1 MDEFEIDD
9 SLDTSFSDDSSIDSY
24 ESSGDALEAMETAEV
39 PTIEDASFDSVESEN
54 IEDYSYEDT
63 EPFNDEVNDV
73 MNSVE
78 VEELTFDDEPIVD
91 VQSVETLEVETER
104 PLEEQSAPDLVEA
117 MNDVEPEALEFDE
130 QVEEVY
136 EAKPNSEQQIILEDG
151 SIDTIENIQAN
162 LEAEVEQIEQPVEPY
177 EAKPNSEQQIILED
191 GSVDTI
197 ENIQAN
203 LEAETEQIEQPVESY
218 EAKPNSEQQIILE
231 DGSVDTIEN
240 IQANL
245 EAEAEQIEQ
254 PVEPYEAKP
263 NSEQQIILED
273 GSIDTIENI
282 QANLEAEAEQAIE
295 QYETMSDSEME
306 MLQEDGA
313 VDAFENIQEQ
323 LNPHEAL
330 SNMSEYMNAHN
341 YGMEDYETYSKDPEW
356 QALNRDLQMANG
368 IEPTEYVE
376 EMPDTM
382 ELAEQLDPHEAL
394 SNMSEYM
401 NAHNYGMED
410 YETYSKDPEWQ
421 ALNRDLQIANGVES
435 TEQITEE
442 LQEVGTEIVQR
453 QFDDFEQSVLE
464 RNPEFYE
471 TGSYYEQGVNEFGY
485 QGTCG
490 PTSQANAI
498 NQLLGTNELTENKVL
513 SVAIDNNLC
522 QTHGALDS
530 CGGTSTEQFME
541 LYNKMNEQLGDRFE
555 TELFEYDNVLD
566 ANQVA
571 ERLENGDVINVA
583 VDACALW
590 DQPRNYTNA
599 FGVRQDDFYS
609 DHWITVT
616 GVERME
622 DGSIR
627 GFDIIDSGGGES
639 YVSLDKYNDMCF
651 GTDEHRV
658 IDPTCIVLSRK
669 EGVEQCSLEN
679 IPDNIN
685 LLPESSTNVEINKRP
700 SLFDRIFR
708 RKGE

>member
-203 LEAETEQIEQPVESY
+203 LEAETEQIEQLVESY

-282 QANLEAEAEQAIE
+282 QANLEAETEQVAE
-295 QYETMSDSEME
+295 QYETMSESETE
-306 MLQEDGA
+306 MLQEDAAIEA
-313 VDAFENIQEQ
+313 VENIQEQ
-323 LNPHEAL
+323 LDPHEAL

-368 IEPTEYVE
+368 IEPTEIPENISIDNEMQEISE
-376 EMPDTM
+376 EVKDTD
-382 ELAEQLDPHEAL
+382 EI
-394 SNMSEYM
+394 N
-401 NAHNYGMED
+401 
-410 YETYSKDPEWQ
+410 
-421 ALNRDLQIANGVES
+421 
-435 TEQITEE
+435 
-442 LQEVGTEIVQR
+442 EVGSWLKEINPNFDPFDWESPYNNNCGSCTYAVYRRLEGDTEIVATA
-453 QFDDFEQSVLE
+453 DNIGYNSEMEALTGMEQVSMS
-464 RNPEFYE
+464 PEE
-471 TGSYYEQGVNEFGY
+471 IASRLLEQGEGAHAIIGVDRAE
-485 QGTCG
+485 G
-490 PTSQANAI
+490 PGHWFNAACI
-498 NQLLGTNELTENKVL
+498 DGKV
-513 SVAIDNNLC
+513 VAIDG
-522 QTHGALDS
+522 QSGEILDWPPD
-530 CGGTSTEQFME
+530 
-541 LYNKMNEQLGDRFE
+541 YGDVVNWE
-555 TELFEYDNVLD
+555 MSVKKE
-566 ANQVA
+566 VA
-571 ERLENGDVINVA
+571 E
-583 VDACALW
+583 
-590 DQPRNYTNA
+590 
-599 FGVRQDDFYS
+599 
-609 DHWITVT
+609 
-616 GVERME
+616 
-622 DGSIR
+622 
-627 GFDIIDSGGGES
+627 
-639 YVSLDKYNDMCF
+639 VSN
-651 GTDEHRV
+651 
-658 IDPTCIVLSRK
+658 
-669 EGVEQCSLEN
+669 Q
-679 IPDNIN
+679 
-685 LLPESSTNVEINKRP
+685 P
-700 SLFDRIFR
+700 SLFSKIQNFFK
-708 RKGE
+708 RK